1 MFTAGLQLRGLGQV
15 PGPPEEGTW
24 RSQRLPVGGAV
35 DVCLGQ
41 DEPLRAEMGPRGV
54 HLCLGVFLLREWKER
69 GQWQCEQPLFGKRGV
84 QLLWRPCG
92 RPPGEG
98 CAVLGSPCRSSP
110 RGPAPARLPVPLCF
124 AQNQTP
130 TDTCH

>member
-1 MFTAGLQLRGLGQV
+1 M
-15 PGPPEEGTW
+15 PGTPEEGTC
-24 RSQRLPVGGAV
+24 RSQRLPVAGGGAV

-41 DEPLRAEMGPRGV
+41 DELLRAETGPRGV

-69 GQWQCEQPLFGKRGV
+69 GSGSVSSLSAGREACSCSGGVVGGPQGRGA
-84 QLLWRPCG
+84 LYWGAP
-92 RPPGEG
+92 
-98 CAVLGSPCRSSP
+98 A
-110 RGPAPARLPVPLCF
+110 GPAPARLPVPLCF